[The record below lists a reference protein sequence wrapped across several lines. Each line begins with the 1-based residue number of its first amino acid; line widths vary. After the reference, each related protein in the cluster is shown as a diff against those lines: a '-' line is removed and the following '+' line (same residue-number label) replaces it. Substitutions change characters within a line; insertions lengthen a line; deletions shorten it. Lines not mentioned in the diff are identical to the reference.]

1 MLAIS
6 YVKLAYVFIEE
17 IEKPIAIMKK
27 MIRKPLLSKK
37 KANKLSG
44 KSNKSRKHTASSE
57 LSYFID
63 SDINK

>member
-17 IEKPIAIMKK
+17 IVKPIAIMKK

-44 KSNKSRKHTASSE
+44 KSNKSR
-57 LSYFID
+57 
-63 SDINK
+63 